1 MIVDC
6 AFPALARLRKGTW
19 TTEDCAAH
27 DAFERYGAA
36 GAWTGLAAL
45 PDVTTTNS
53 GQDLTRYPTRVAA
66 CAAWH
71 AHSFVS
77 VHKTELSCFPA
88 IGGRNLLLSLLN
100 PGVSF
105 PLGPKSFNT
114 IGDLIKILDFDDK
127 RPNWLFDD
135 RILNLNHAA
144 TMRPKC
150 LHATPKKQKTKRISW
165 NKRPL

>member
-1 MIVDC
+1 M
-6 AFPALARLRKGTW
+6 AQRRL
-19 TTEDCAAH
+19 D
-27 DAFERYGAA
+27 
-36 GAWTGLAAL
+36 GLAAL
-45 PDVTTTNS
+45 SDVTTTNS

>member
-27 DAFERYGAA
+27 DAFERTGAA
-36 GAWTGLAAL
+36 AL
-45 PDVTTTNS
+45 GRACATTNS

-150 LHATPKKQKTKRISW
+150 LHATPKKQK
-165 NKRPL
+165 NQADQLG